1 MFICLGDGYAKW
13 HTRCKYIRL
22 LSQTFLVYSNEL
34 NDVDQTT
41 DKYTSIDL
49 VYMSFHVPTNS

>member
-1 MFICLGDGYAKW
+1 MPNGIPGANTSVCFRK
-13 HTRCKYIRL
+13 H
-22 LSQTFLVYSNEL
+22 FLVYSNEL